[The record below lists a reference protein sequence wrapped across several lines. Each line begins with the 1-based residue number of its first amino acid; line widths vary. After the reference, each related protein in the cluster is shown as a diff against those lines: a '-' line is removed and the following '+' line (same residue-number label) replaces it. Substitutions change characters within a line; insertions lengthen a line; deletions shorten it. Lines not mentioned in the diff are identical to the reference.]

1 MLTQR
6 INGGREE
13 ISEHILDKSIRGFL
27 MADQESADLRVK
39 KIRQDIKRELPP
51 AEGILKLKQQPSL
64 RNKLSSVHDPIE
76 QAMILNP
83 GLTREEAEEMARNF
97 GF

>member
-1 MLTQR
+1 
-6 INGGREE
+6 
-13 ISEHILDKSIRGFL
+13 

-39 KIRQDIKRELPP
+39 KIRQDIKKGELPP